1 MSKRI
6 ITTILLLAFLIFNL
20 TACFDTDDLFDKVV
34 TPEGSVPENTEKSTT
49 ISPTEKP
56 TEETEPVIEDA
67 TSNVG
72 EKKEVYFAAQQILS
86 NNTVSEE
93 MISDVSLIID
103 IDKDDDYDI
112 YNTNTGIADTNNGIK
127 AAYLSCSSVAGSFG
141 EAYNIGDGSLVNLCR
156 EFYVV
161 DGSEISDEKENSLFV
176 VSRLHSSIL
185 LSSVSFLSF
194 ENGKLSLEIKYA
206 TMLNTD
212 DGIPTCYMIIELD
225 KAVVNGDI
233 TEIETSYGFQ
243 TFNLFVTNH
252 KTDNSQMLLPHWW
265 GMREEYKLHAI
276 LGQKA
281 AWNSSVDPSTE
292 FDYTVEIVN
301 TNQIGDNAYNPTY
314 ELTDEKRVIKYN
326 SELGICVENGRSLQL
341 TDSENEY
348 FKSIVSQVN

>member
-1 MSKRI
+1 
-6 ITTILLLAFLIFNL
+6 
-20 TACFDTDDLFDKVV
+20 
-34 TPEGSVPENTEKSTT
+34 
-49 ISPTEKP
+49 
-56 TEETEPVIEDA
+56 
-67 TSNVG
+67 
-72 EKKEVYFAAQQILS
+72 
-86 NNTVSEE
+86 
-93 MISDVSLIID
+93 
-103 IDKDDDYDI
+103 
-112 YNTNTGIADTNNGIK
+112 
-127 AAYLSCSSVAGSFG
+127 
-141 EAYNIGDGSLVNLCR
+141 LCK

-161 DGSEISDEKENSLFV
+161 DGSEVSADKASSVFV

-206 TMLNTD
+206 TRLNSD
-212 DGIPTCYMIIELD
+212 DGIPTCHMIIELD

-281 AWNSSVDPSTE
+281 AWNSSVDPTIE

-301 TNQIGDNAYNPTY
+301 TNQIGEDVYSPTY

-326 SELGICVENGRSLQL
+326 SELGICVEGNRSLQL

>member
-1 MSKRI
+1 VKKLISCA
-6 ITTILLLAFLIFNL
+6 LLFVIIFNL
-20 TACFDTDDLFDKVV
+20 TACFDTDDLFDNVIA
-34 TPEGSVPENTEKSTT
+34 PEGSVPENTEKSTT

-72 EKKEVYFAAQQILS
+72 EKKEVYFAAQQTLS
-86 NNTVSEE
+86 NTTVSEE
-93 MISDVSLIID
+93 MISDISLIID

-127 AAYLSCSSVAGSFG
+127 AAYLSCSSVTGNFG
-141 EAYNIGDGSLVNLCR
+141 EAYNIGDGSLVNLCK

-161 DGSEISDEKENSLFV
+161 DGSEVSADKASSVFV

-281 AWNSSVDPSTE
+281 AWSSSVDPTIE

-301 TNQIGDNAYNPTY
+301 TNQIGEDVYSPTY

-326 SELGICVENGRSLQL
+326 SELGICVEGNRSLQL

>member
-1 MSKRI
+1 MKKLISCA
-6 ITTILLLAFLIFNL
+6 LLFVIIFNL
-20 TACFDTDDLFDKVV
+20 ASCFDIDNIFENVV
-34 TPEGSVPENTEKSTT
+34 VPEGSVPENTEKSTA

-72 EKKEVYFAAQQILS
+72 EKKEVYFAAQQTLS
-86 NNTVSEE
+86 NTTVSEE
-93 MISDVSLIID
+93 MISDISLIID

-127 AAYLSCSSVAGSFG
+127 SAYLSCSSVTGSFG
-141 EAYNIGDGSLVNLCR
+141 EVYNIGDGSLVNLFK
-156 EFYVV
+156 EFYVI

-176 VSRLHSSIL
+176 VSKLRSSIL

-194 ENGKLSLEIKYA
+194 ENGKLSLEIKYSTA
-206 TMLNTD
+206 IDTD
-212 DGIPTCYMIIELD
+212 EGIPMCYMIIELD

-281 AWNSSVDPSTE
+281 AWNSSVDPTIE

>member
-1 MSKRI
+1 MKKLISCA
-6 ITTILLLAFLIFNL
+6 LLFVIIFNL
-20 TACFDTDDLFDKVV
+20 TSCFDIGNIFENVV
-34 TPEGSVPENTEKSTT
+34 VPEGSVPENTEKSTT

-56 TEETEPVIEDA
+56 TDETEPVIEDA

-72 EKKEVYFAAQQILS
+72 EKKEVYFAAQQTLS
-86 NNTVSEE
+86 NTTVSEE
-93 MISDVSLIID
+93 MISDISLIID

-141 EAYNIGDGSLVNLCR
+141 EVYNIGDGSLVNLFK
-156 EFYVV
+156 EFYVI

-176 VSRLHSSIL
+176 VSKLRSSIL

-225 KAVVNGDI
+225 KSVVNGDI

-281 AWNSSVDPSTE
+281 AWNSSVDPTIE

-301 TNQIGDNAYNPTY
+301 TNQIGEDVYSPTY